1 MRQLLRRAVCG
12 LATVAASLGLSVA
25 PASAHGFGQRF
36 VLPLPLW
43 LWVAGAGLTIV
54 LTFVVMAVLVRERRV
69 DAAYARVDLAR
80 FAPVAWLCRPAA
92 IATIRALGFAAF
104 ALIVAAGFLG
114 DQDPYQNII
123 PTFVW
128 VIWWVGFAFA
138 CALLGDLWA
147 LVNPVATAF
156 GWLERALSP
165 TGEVRPLLPY
175 PQRLGAWPAVLVFLG
190 FAWAELI
197 WSANDVPR
205 NLAAA
210 VAAYAAFTWFAMM
223 LFGRERWLHNGE
235 AFSVAF
241 GVLAR
246 FAPLVAE
253 RDARGR
259 LYLYAR
265 PYGAGLARDTD
276 LRVSFLSFVLLML
289 ATVTF
294 DGFLETPLFQ
304 AITNA
309 LYSSRD
315 VANLL
320 FRLSAFGVSDLQ
332 IIMTAAL
339 ALFPVLFLAAYW
351 LTAWAMA
358 RLTGSD
364 RPVAYL
370 ACTFVLS
377 LVPIAVAYHLS
388 HYFSLLLTA
397 GQFIV
402 PLVSDPFGWGWN
414 LLGTRGYEINIALV
428 SPYVFWYG
436 ATTIIVIGHVI
447 AVYLAHVVAL
457 REFATRGAAMLS
469 QIPMVVLMVGY
480 TMSSLWILAQP
491 VVG

>member
-1 MRQLLRRAVCG
+1 MG
-12 LATVAASLGLSVA
+12 LVLVLVAALPA
-25 PASAHGFGQRF
+25 PAWAHGFGERF

-43 LWVAGAGLTIV
+43 LWVAGAGLTV
-54 LTFVVMAVLVRERRV
+54 LLTFAVLAVFVRDRR
-69 DAAYARVDLAR
+69 AAADTARAEIAR
-80 FAPVAWLCRPAA
+80 FAPATVAA
-92 IATIRALGFAAF
+92 IRAVAVGLFAVF
-104 ALIVAAGFLG
+104 VAAGFLG
-114 DQDPYQNII
+114 NQDPYQNIL

-128 VIWWVGFAFA
+128 VIWWVGLAFV
-138 CALLGDLWA
+138 CALIGDLWA
-147 LVNPVATAF
+147 LVNPFATVFA
-156 GWLERALSP
+156 WAERAFLL
-165 TGEVRPLLPY
+165 RPLLRY
-175 PQRLGAWPAVLVFLG
+175 PPRLGAWPAVLVYLG

-205 NLAAA
+205 DLATA
-210 VAAYAAFTWFAMM
+210 VTAYAAFTWIAML
-223 LFGRERWLHNGE
+223 LFGRERWLQSGE

-241 GVLAR
+241 AVLAR

-253 RDARGR
+253 RKADGR
-259 LYLYAR
+259 AHLYAR
-265 PYGAGLARDTD
+265 PHGAGLAGDVD
-276 LRVSFLSFVLLML
+276 MRVSFLAFVLLML

-315 VANLL
+315 VADAM
-320 FRLSAFGVSDLQ
+320 FRLADFGISDLQ
-332 IIMTAAL
+332 IIMTVAL
-339 ALFPVLFLAAYW
+339 VLFPILFFAAYW
-351 LTAWAMA
+351 LTSAAMA
-358 RLTGSD
+358 RVTGSR

-388 HYFSLLLTA
+388 HYFTLLLTA
-397 GQFIV
+397 GQFLI
-402 PLVSDPFGWGWN
+402 PLTSDPFGWGWN
-414 LLGTRGYEINIALV
+414 LFGTRGYEVNIAFV

-457 REFATRGAAMLS
+457 RELPTRRAAMLS
-469 QIPMVVLMVGY
+469 QVPMVLLMVAY

-491 VVG
+491 LIG